1 MPIVTLSW
9 NKMFKPPRILVG
21 AISERNTGTAC
32 HTLSILQIIRD
43 IIYEEIQQIH
53 LALLSLHMP

>member
-1 MPIVTLSW
+1 
-9 NKMFKPPRILVG
+9 MFNPPRILVG

-32 HTLSILQIIRD
+32 YTLKILQLIRA

-53 LALLSLHMP
+53 LALL